1 MGNPVPAATNADYGS
16 WLNEYQWDYFVTL
29 TTRHPGS
36 ERSLT
41 KEFKDCFVRR
51 LDKVAQRSISWFYVV
66 EYSANREPHLH
77 VLLWAN
83 GKLSRRQLETAWKL
97 GYTEV
102 RAYDRSLGG
111 TYYVTKTVTTSHPD
125 NYDFS
130 RFLPPVRDGARRW

>member
-1 MGNPVPAATNADYGS
+1 MGNPVRAATSTDYGA
-16 WLNEYQWDYFVTL
+16 WLNKYKWDHFVTL
-29 TTRHPGS
+29 TTEHSMS
-36 ERSLT
+36 EHRLLR
-41 KEFKDCFVRR
+41 KFQDQFVRR
-51 LDKVAQRSISWFYVV
+51 LDKVAQRPISWFYVV

-125 NYDFS
+125 NYNFS
-130 RFLPPVRDGARRW
+130 RRLPPPRDARLRS